1 MVAHGSG
8 RDEFLGRLGADA
20 PKRRSDLKF
29 RADLG
34 SGLGGGL
41 VFAFGFTGATTTTG
55 TAAAGAAVINFS
67 GGGRAVTII
76 RKMLR
81 EGDAVFPLGQG
92 AKPRSEAVDAGGGG
106 AQAEQETRARRIADR
121 GLAVGVQKRRPAGR
135 EAIKMGRLGHGV
147 AAEVPDPVV
156 LVVDGDEE
164 DVGFFHRRR
173 GGGESE

>member
-41 VFAFGFTGATTTTG
+41 VFTFGFSGATTTTG

-81 EGDAVFPLGQG
+81 EGDAVFPLGEG
-92 AKPRSEAVDAGGGG
+92 AKPGSEAVDAGGGG
-106 AQAEQETRARRIADR
+106 AQAEEQTGA
-121 GLAVGVQKRRPAGR
+121 
-135 EAIKMGRLGHGV
+135 
-147 AAEVPDPVV
+147 
-156 LVVDGDEE
+156 
-164 DVGFFHRRR
+164 
-173 GGGESE
+173 